1 MIVKPRSAAVAHLVS
16 TPVLAAMCAAWL
28 LAAPALAQTRNPP
41 PRDFE
46 AERKAIGDSRAWT
59 NYRFAETERA
69 CYSKFLVNRCIEQ
82 AKDVQRDEL
91 HVLRAKELEVG
102 DAERAWKA
110 AERDREQAL
119 RQAEYEAGQPGR
131 AANEAAS
138 RASYDRKQQEQALR
152 DAQQGA
158 DAPQRAANAEKYN
171 QKQSDFDAKMNEAKQ
186 KGADQA
192 RQRQENT
199 RAYQQKQA
207 DAAQRQKDLDERRAN
222 AEEKKK
228 QGQGG
233 STPSPFGF

>member
-1 MIVKPRSAAVAHLVS
+1 V
-16 TPVLAAMCAAWL
+16 
-28 LAAPALAQTRNPP
+28 PP
-41 PRDFE
+41 
-46 AERKAIGDSRAWT
+46 T
-59 NYRFAETERA
+59 T
-69 CYSKFLVNRCIEQ
+69 
-82 AKDVQRDEL
+82 
-91 HVLRAKELEVG
+91 
-102 DAERAWKA
+102 
-110 AERDREQAL
+110 
-119 RQAEYEAGQPGR
+119 
-131 AANEAAS
+131 
-138 RASYDRKQQEQALR
+138 LR

-228 QGQGG
+228 QGQG